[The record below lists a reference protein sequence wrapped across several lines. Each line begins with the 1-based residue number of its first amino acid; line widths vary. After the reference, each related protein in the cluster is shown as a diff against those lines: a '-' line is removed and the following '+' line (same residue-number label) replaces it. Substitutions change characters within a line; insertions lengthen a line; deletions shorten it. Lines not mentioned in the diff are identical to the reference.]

1 MFVVCNLCVRRKF
14 EMFNPLK
21 RFTTVAKVIVH
32 GAFPLL
38 ASVCLLVC
46 ARIVLQATVY
56 LPSTTTTTAAQE
68 PPGLGKAA
76 KAPAESRGKP
86 VEGAAAGGSEVSGSK
101 SRSLPSAFRT
111 THRPLHSHQQLL
123 WRCRVTQLVRQS
135 APVNSISETVEES
148 ARVLD
153 EQLAPGSMSVLGSN
167 QLKKDVD
174 MLSKVI
180 HLEGWVLFGVF
191 SKRDQSYSEMT
202 FTEWEKFCQSLSE
215 PVCRLKLCHYSCLQ
229 KVAQTSC

>member
-1 MFVVCNLCVRRKF
+1 MKCLLFVICVFEGKF

-38 ASVCLLVC
+38 ASVWLLVC

-56 LPSTTTTTAAQE
+56 LLSTTTTTTTTAAQE

-101 SRSLPSAFRT
+101 SRSLPPAFRT
-111 THRPLHSHQQLL
+111 THRPLHSHQQQL

-135 APVNSISETVEES
+135 APVNSISETEEETES
-148 ARVLD
+148 ARVL
-153 EQLAPGSMSVLGSN
+153 
-167 QLKKDVD
+167 
-174 MLSKVI
+174 
-180 HLEGWVLFGVF
+180 
-191 SKRDQSYSEMT
+191 
-202 FTEWEKFCQSLSE
+202 
-215 PVCRLKLCHYSCLQ
+215 
-229 KVAQTSC
+229 TSSWRQGA

>member
-1 MFVVCNLCVRRKF
+1 MTDISRYYILQLVRIGMKCLLFIICVFAGKF

-148 ARVLD
+148 L
-153 EQLAPGSMSVLGSN
+153 
-167 QLKKDVD
+167 
-174 MLSKVI
+174 
-180 HLEGWVLFGVF
+180 
-191 SKRDQSYSEMT
+191 
-202 FTEWEKFCQSLSE
+202 
-215 PVCRLKLCHYSCLQ
+215 
-229 KVAQTSC
+229 TSSWHQGA

>member
-1 MFVVCNLCVRRKF
+1 MLFVICVFEGKF

-38 ASVCLLVC
+38 ASVWLLVC
-46 ARIVLQATVY
+46 ARIVLQATAY
-56 LPSTTTTTAAQE
+56 LPSTTTTAATAAQE

-101 SRSLPSAFRT
+101 SRSLPPAFRT
-111 THRPLHSHQQLL
+111 THRPLHSHQQQL

-135 APVNSISETVEES
+135 APVNSISETEEETES
-148 ARVLD
+148 ARVL
-153 EQLAPGSMSVLGSN
+153 
-167 QLKKDVD
+167 
-174 MLSKVI
+174 
-180 HLEGWVLFGVF
+180 
-191 SKRDQSYSEMT
+191 
-202 FTEWEKFCQSLSE
+202 
-215 PVCRLKLCHYSCLQ
+215 
-229 KVAQTSC
+229 TSSWRQGA